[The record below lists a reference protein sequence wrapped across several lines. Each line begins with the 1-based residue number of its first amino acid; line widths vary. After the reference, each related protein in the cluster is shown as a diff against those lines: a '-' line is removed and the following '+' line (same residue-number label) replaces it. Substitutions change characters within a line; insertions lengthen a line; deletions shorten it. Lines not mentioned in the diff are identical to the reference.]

1 LDQIRPHLDEQN
13 IIASGFSCGST
24 TASLAATRE
33 PTKFQCAI
41 LLDPWLHVDH
51 SSKGIEFDFPPEAFG
66 AAWPIIGAATEHL
79 HAKDATDCK
88 GKGLDVPSVFIMSEQ
103 FEGYKKLYGATQ
115 RLADQINA
123 SSRNKD
129 KNQRSEVHV
138 IPGTAHQ
145 NFCDVIFWLP
155 RRLSRKVFQLGSAD
169 AYDAY
174 ESILKCT
181 VEFLE
186 RF

>member
-1 LDQIRPHLDEQN
+1 MDQIRPHLDEQN

-88 GKGLDVPSVFIMSEQ
+88 GKGLDVPSVFIPSEQ
-103 FEGYKKLYGATQ
+103 FEGYKKLCGATQ
-115 RLADQINA
+115 RLTFD
-123 SSRNKD
+123 
-129 KNQRSEVHV
+129 
-138 IPGTAHQ
+138 
-145 NFCDVIFWLP
+145 L
-155 RRLSRKVFQLGSAD
+155 LSL
-169 AYDAY
+169 
-174 ESILKCT
+174 
-181 VEFLE
+181 
-186 RF
+186 